1 MGGPQ
6 TLLTIGALMLLSSL
20 ILSLNNAILGRD
32 LMNYESEATLTAI
45 SIGQSLL
52 EEVRTRAFDE
62 NTVPPDRASSP
73 ADLTYPDYLGHEDGE
88 EGTED
93 FDDIDDYAGFER
105 SVTTTRFGDFK
116 QAVRVYYVRNTNLA
130 DSSNFPT
137 FLKRID
143 VGVWNSYVGTPTN
156 TITLSTVIGYR

>member
-1 MGGPQ
+1 MGGSQ

-32 LMNYESEATLTAI
+32 LVSYESEATLTAI

-62 NTVPPDRASSP
+62 NTVPPKRASSP
-73 ADLTYPDYLGHEDGE
+73 ADLTYPGSIGIDDGE
-88 EGTED
+88 VGTED

-130 DSSNFPT
+130 DSSSFPT

-143 VGVWNSYVGTPTN
+143 VEVWNAYVGTPTN
-156 TITLSTVIGYR
+156 SFTLSAVIAYR